1 MTTIQRSIV
10 SLFAALLA
18 TIFVSTPDAA
28 PYQKGDVKL
37 QSIGPLATG
46 PDGVLFV
53 SDPKAA
59 SIIAIKTEA
68 KPTDKS
74 SGNFKVEGL
83 NAKVAAVLGASVDQ
97 VRIVDLAVD
106 SASKT
111 AYMSVVRGQ
120 GADANAVVVSV
131 HPSGKIHVLS
141 LKNIQHSV
149 AKLSNAPDDKET
161 GTGRRRRNQRMES
174 ITDIAFVKGKVIVA
188 GLSNE
193 EFSSTLRTIPF
204 PFEGSQKGTGVRI
217 FHGAHGRYE
226 TSSPVRTFV
235 SYDIAG
241 DPYILAAYTCT
252 PLVKIPMMELK
263 PGSNVMGETI
273 AELGNRN
280 RPLDMIVY
288 KKNGKEY
295 LLMANSSRGVMKIT
309 TEKLG
314 NYKGITEKVARGE
327 TEGVPY
333 ETVSDW
339 TEVHQLAEL
348 DSQHA
353 LVVRGADGDNLNL
366 EAVRLP

>member
-1 MTTIQRSIV
+1 MKTIQRSLV
-10 SLFAALLA
+10 GLFAASLA
-18 TIFVSTPDAA
+18 IIFVSTSDAA
-28 PYQKGDVKL
+28 QYQKGDIKL

-59 SIIAIKTEA
+59 SIIAIKTAA
-68 KPTDKS
+68 KATDNS

-97 VRIVDLAVD
+97 VRIIDLAAD
-106 SASKT
+106 SASQT
-111 AYMSVVRGQ
+111 AYLSVVRGQ
-120 GADANAVVVSV
+120 GANANAVVVSV
-131 HPSGKIHVLS
+131 RPSGKIRVLS
-141 LKNIQHSV
+141 LKNVQHAV
-149 AKLSNAPDDKET
+149 AKLPNAPADQET
-161 GTGRRRRNQRMES
+161 GQGRRRRNQRMES
-174 ITDIAFVKGKVIVA
+174 ITDIAFVNGKVIVA

-193 EFSSTLRTIPF
+193 EFSSTLRIIPF

-226 TSSPVRTFV
+226 TSSPIRTFV
-235 SYDIAG
+235 SYDIEG
-241 DPYILAAYTCT
+241 DPHILAAYTCT
-252 PLVKIPMMELK
+252 PLVKIPMTELK
-263 PGSNVMGETI
+263 PGSNAKGETI

-280 RPLDMIVY
+280 RPIDMIVY
-288 KKNGKEY
+288 KKDGKEY

-314 NYKGITEKVARGE
+314 NYKGITEKVSGGG
-327 TEGVPY
+327 TKGLPY

-339 TEVHQLAEL
+339 TQVYQLAEL

-353 LVVRGADGDNLNL
+353 LVVRGTDGDSLNL

>member
-1 MTTIQRSIV
+1 
-10 SLFAALLA
+10 
-18 TIFVSTPDAA
+18 
-28 PYQKGDVKL
+28 
-37 QSIGPLATG
+37 
-46 PDGVLFV
+46 
-53 SDPKAA
+53 
-59 SIIAIKTEA
+59 
-68 KPTDKS
+68 
-74 SGNFKVEGL
+74 
-83 NAKVAAVLGASVDQ
+83 
-97 VRIVDLAVD
+97 
-106 SASKT
+106 
-111 AYMSVVRGQ
+111 
-120 GADANAVVVSV
+120 
-131 HPSGKIHVLS
+131 
-141 LKNIQHSV
+141 
-149 AKLSNAPDDKET
+149 
-161 GTGRRRRNQRMES
+161 MES

-235 SYDIAG
+235 SYDIGG

-263 PGSNVMGETI
+263 PGSNVVGETI

-314 NYKGITEKVARGE
+314 NYKGITEKVSGGG